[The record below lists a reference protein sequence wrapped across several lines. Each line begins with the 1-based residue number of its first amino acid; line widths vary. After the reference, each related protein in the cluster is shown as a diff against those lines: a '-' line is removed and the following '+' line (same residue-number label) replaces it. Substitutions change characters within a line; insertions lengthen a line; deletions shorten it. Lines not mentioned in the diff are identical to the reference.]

1 MADFIKYSIDVE
13 YEDHAHGKV
22 DTRTETHSTSKPG
35 EEPRDLFK
43 AIEQWR
49 YNKGYVIKTE
59 LLQENCTAEKA
70 SE

>member
-22 DTRTETHSTSKPG
+22 DTSTETHSTSKPG

-49 YNKGYVIKTE
+49 YNNGYVIKTE

>member
-49 YNKGYVIKTE
+49 YDNGYVIKTE
-59 LLQENCTAEKA
+59 LLAENCTAAQA

>member
-35 EEPRDLFK
+35 ETPRELFK

-49 YNKGYVIKTE
+49 YDNGYVIKTE

>member
-13 YEDHAHGKV
+13 YEDHAHGRV
-22 DTRTETHSTSKPG
+22 ETRTETHSTSTPG
-35 EEPRDLFK
+35 ETPRDLFK

-49 YNKGYVIKTE
+49 YDNGYVIKTE
-59 LLQENCTAEKA
+59 LLAENCTDSQA

>member
-22 DTRTETHSTSKPG
+22 DTRTETHSPSKPG

-49 YNKGYVIKTE
+49 YNNGYVIKTE

>member
-43 AIEQWR
+43 AI
-49 YNKGYVIKTE
+49 
-59 LLQENCTAEKA
+59 
-70 SE
+70 

>member
-1 MADFIKYSIDVE
+1 MGDFIKYSIDVE

-49 YNKGYVIKTE
+49 YNNGYVIKTE

>member
-1 MADFIKYSIDVE
+1 MADFIKFSIDVE

-49 YNKGYVIKTE
+49 YNNGYVIKTE